1 MDSINFLKSIR
12 LKGIQIRLASP
23 ESIRRWAERKLPN
36 GKIIGQVTSSQTVN
50 YQKYRNMNY
59 INLLLNTKCI

>member
-1 MDSINFLKSIR
+1 MDSINFLKSIQ

>member
-1 MDSINFLKSIR
+1 MKFGKLLKSIR

-23 ESIRRWAERKLPN
+23 DIIRKWAERQLSN

-50 YQKYRNMNY
+50 YQKL
-59 INLLLNTKCI
+59 IITH

>member
-1 MDSINFLKSIR
+1 MDSNTLLKSIN

-23 ESIRRWAERKLPN
+23 KSIRRWAERKLPN

-50 YQKYRNMNY
+50 YQKYKNNNIDFY
-59 INLLLNTKCI
+59 